1 MLDAIHWII
10 DRAPLTRAVPTGMR
24 ASVGQEMTR
33 EGTADTERT
42 RVRVRGVST
51 GSA

>member
-1 MLDAIHWII
+1 MMDAIHWII
-10 DRAPLTRAVPTGMR
+10 DRAPQTRAVPTGRR
-24 ASVGQEMTR
+24 ASVGQGRSR

-42 RVRVRGVST
+42 RVRVRGVSM